1 MNKKNF
7 YMKYYFLFYV
17 LYIKMEFNSL
27 TNVKNSA
34 DAISQFLTP
43 LDNRSTYDSCH
54 QDLRL
59 KEAIRPGM
67 YHLTERTM
75 TTPSCYF
82 DYQIVSGRGLPVKND
97 QIVDLESELRG
108 ITHINSKCDDQRLKR
123 PTIFKKSS
131 NLETVPYCSDF
142 LTPTDTRE
150 MKSCKSTSEIQLN
163 RFDYTLDDINIQP
176 NSYIGMNT
184 RLQVKK
190 MIEKDDS
197 VNAFINKHNQ
207 SKY

>member
-1 MNKKNF
+1 
-7 YMKYYFLFYV
+7 
-17 LYIKMEFNSL
+17 MEFNSL
-27 TNVKNSA
+27 SNVKNSA

-43 LDNRSTYDSCH
+43 LDNRSAYDNCN

-59 KEAIRPGM
+59 KEAIRPGL

-82 DYQIVSGRGLPVKND
+82 DYQIVSGNGLPIKNN

-123 PTIFKKSS
+123 KSIFTTNS
-131 NLETVPYCSDF
+131 NLKLEPYCSDF

-150 MKSCKSTSEIQLN
+150 MKSCKTTSEIQLN
-163 RFDYTLDDINIQP
+163 RFDYQLNDIYIQP

-190 MIEKDDS
+190 MIEKDDDR
-197 VNAFINKHNQ
+197 NEIINKHN
-207 SKY
+207 KTRF